1 MLDKRIFVPQLLML
15 MWAGQVIGWWH
26 AVTGRHADS
35 WGCRCSS
42 AAGGSVVAPWWPGW
56 HDVVQEA
63 ACPVWPQGE
72 ILPQGWRLRLA
83 AHQLGGI

>member
-1 MLDKRIFVPQLLML
+1 MFAPQLLML

-26 AVTGRHADS
+26 AVTGRRADS
-35 WGCRCSS
+35 CGCRCSS
-42 AAGGSVVAPWWPGW
+42 AAGGSVVTPWWPGR

-63 ACPVWPQGE
+63 ACPVYRAKKTQE
-72 ILPQGWRLRLA
+72 WRLRLA